1 MASQLAFQDFGVRKS
16 VPHLIDPLVAIQI
29 EEAIV
34 TNGRNR
40 RVTGVLFG
48 KQQANN
54 LVITSALIT
63 SIGELNDNDEFRLPE
78 NLESLLQYHE
88 RVHSTKCVGLF
99 AAKPDFDRES
109 YAQIGASF
117 KHKTT
122 SDFLFLT
129 VGFNLETASFDY
141 KAFTTLRNKYF
152 KDLFVVMTQ
161 VPVKFS
167 LAEDDYAK
175 SELIS
180 NTGHIPRRAERAGDG
195 GRAGQGTG
203 VAGGSS

>member
-1 MASQLAFQDFGVRKS
+1 MTSQLAFQDFGVRKS
-16 VPHLIDPLVAIQI
+16 IPHLIDPFVAIQI

-34 TNGRNR
+34 NNGTNR
-40 RVTGVLFG
+40 RATGVLFG
-48 KQQANN
+48 RQQANN
-54 LVITSALIT
+54 LVITSVLVT

-78 NLESLLQYHE
+78 NLETLLQYHE

-99 AAKPDFDRES
+99 ATKADFDRES

-129 VGFNLETASFDY
+129 VGFDLQTATFDY

-161 VPVKFS
+161 VPIKFG
-167 LAEDDYAK
+167 LADEEYAK

-180 NTGHIPRRAERAGDG
+180 HA
-195 GRAGQGTG
+195 
-203 VAGGSS
+203 